1 MSPRKEARE
10 PVNENIGKGTGIGTL
25 IPIYRTTKVTSNHA
39 FNCYACMY
47 VNTVKTAGIKWC
59 LFR

>member
-25 IPIYRTTKVTSNHA
+25 IPIYRTTKVICNHVSIA
-39 FNCYACMY
+39 LNTHVY
-47 VNTVKTAGIKWC
+47 VKPK
-59 LFR
+59 